1 MATPNRNGPGRLAG
15 KTALITGGAG
25 SIGVASA
32 RAFVAEGANVMLA
45 DLNAGALEAAA
56 ESVGHAG
63 SWVAVASQVCD
74 VTVEDQVAAAVAAT
88 VERFGKLDVAFANAG
103 MAGPPSPLV
112 DFPLD
117 VFERVLKVNVVGS
130 MLVCKHALRAITDG
144 GSLIINSSVTGL
156 IGIPNIAAYVT
167 SKHALVG
174 LMRTAAK
181 EMTGRGVRVNSL
193 HPGPVDNDF
202 QHTIEMAETGQSSE
216 EAQKIFDS
224 FIPLGR
230 HASPA
235 EIAAAVVYLAS
246 DESAFMTGHT
256 FALDG
261 GLSG

>member
-1 MATPNRNGPGRLAG
+1 MTTEHRNGPGRLAG
-15 KTALITGGAG
+15 KTALITGGSG

-32 RAFVAEGANVMLA
+32 RAFLAEGAGVMLA
-45 DLNAGALEAAA
+45 DLDEDVLAAA
-56 ESVGHAG
+56 AASITRGG
-63 SWVAVASQVCD
+63 SQAAVAWQVCD
-74 VTVEDQVAAAVAAT
+74 VTIEDQVAAAVAST
-88 VERFGKLDVAFANAG
+88 VERFGKLDIAFANAG
-103 MAGPPSPLV
+103 IAGAP
-112 DFPLD
+112 FPLTEFPVD
-117 VFERVLKVNVVGS
+117 VFERVLRVNVVGS
-130 MLVCKHALRAITDG
+130 MLVCKHTLGAISDG

-181 EMTGRGVRVNSL
+181 EMAGRGVRVNSL

-202 QHTIEMAETGQSSE
+202 QHRIEVAETGRSSR

-224 FIPLGR
+224 LIPLGR
-230 HASPA
+230 HASAA

-246 DESAFMTGHT
+246 DESAFMTGHA